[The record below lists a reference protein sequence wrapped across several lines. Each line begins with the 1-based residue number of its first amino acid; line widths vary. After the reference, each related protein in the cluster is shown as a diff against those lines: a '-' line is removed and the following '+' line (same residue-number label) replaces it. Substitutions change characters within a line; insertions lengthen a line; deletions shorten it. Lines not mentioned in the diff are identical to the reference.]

1 MSPTFWHIIVLV
13 IDWHV
18 TNMQK
23 MSSTS
28 LSAYTQATKYATVQ
42 LLFNEKWPFSNY
54 RVAVVVQFEFGSLDK
69 PSFVRPQAFLVL
81 QHAQWVQSISPKGL
95 KHLLWHLWYQFFS
108 LIRYFSPKIG
118 KKGVKFVS
126 AEANSPPVSIYCSPE
141 KWLSSLTLQP
151 YSK

>member
-1 MSPTFWHIIVLV
+1 M
-13 IDWHV
+13 
-18 TNMQK
+18 
-23 MSSTS
+23 
-28 LSAYTQATKYATVQ
+28 
-42 LLFNEKWPFSNY
+42 
-54 RVAVVVQFEFGSLDK
+54 AVVVQFEFGSLDK

-141 KWLSSLTLQP
+141 KWLSSLTLQLYWKSGSDALHP
-151 YSK
+151 LFARYITQITKVSKSVLKSYQFFIWALSHLLRVFFMTFRVMMLNH